1 MVPLVSPTCGVA
13 GLFFLRLDVRQ
24 QVRNGLLHH
33 PGRLHDL
40 GQEHLARAEEITDDV
55 HAVHQRA
62 LDHLDRATTCG
73 GDLGPQFLG
82 VGIDVGVD
90 ALDQGVRD
98 PLADREAAPLGCHRV
113 VGLLRAVEPF
123 RDFQEPFG
131 RVLATVQDDVLDP
144 VPQLGVDRVVGH
156 QRTRV
161 DDAHVQAGLD
171 GVVQEHRVD
180 RLADGVVAPE
190 RERHVRDTAGDVHP
204 GKVLLDPGAGL
215 DEVDPVGRVLLDT
228 GRQREAVRVEDDVL
242 GREADLFGQ
251 DPVGAPAD
259 LLAALQVV
267 GLTLLVEGHHDD
279 GGAVLAAQP
288 CLADELLLAL
298 LHGDRVDDR
307 LALHVLQARL
317 DDLPLGGVDH
327 HRDAADVRL
336 GRDQL
341 GEPVHRGD
349 AVDHALVHVDVDDLR
364 TDLDLLQGDRQ
375 RGVVVLGL
383 DQVAEPGGAG
393 DVGALTDVHE
403 QGVVGDV
410 ERLQAREPGGHR
422 DLRQLARRLALDDL
436 GDLGDVRRRRSA
448 ATTDQVDQAGLG
460 ELGDVAGLTL
470 RGLVVLA
477 EGVGQAGVRVA
488 GDVGVRDPRHLGDV
502 GPHLRRAQGAVEAHR
517 DRLRVPDRVPECF
530 GDLTGQRPPGSIGD
544 GARDDHRPA
553 ASAVLEQ
560 RLDGEHRRLGVQR
573 VEDRLDDEEVGTTV
587 DQAVGGFEVGGN
599 QLVVGDV
606 AGSGVVDVR
615 RDRRGPRRRP
625 DGAGDVAGLLRGAEL
640 VAGLAGQGSAGVVQ
654 LVGQLVHV
662 VVGERDRVRVE
673 RVRLQD
679 VGARLEVLAVDPLDD
694 LRLRQVEQVV
704 VALKSGRPLHEPLAA
719 VAGLVRPVPLD
730 RRAHRAVDHHDP
742 LAESSRQLVGAV
754 GADVRLQGVH
764 VHSFRSGRR
773 P

>member
-1 MVPLVSPTCGVA
+1 M
-13 GLFFLRLDVRQ
+13 
-24 QVRNGLLHH
+24 
-33 PGRLHDL
+33 
-40 GQEHLARAEEITDDV
+40 
-55 HAVHQRA
+55 
-62 LDHLDRATTCG
+62 
-73 GDLGPQFLG
+73 
-82 VGIDVGVD
+82 
-90 ALDQGVRD
+90 
-98 PLADREAAPLGCHRV
+98 
-113 VGLLRAVEPF
+113 
-123 RDFQEPFG
+123 
-131 RVLATVQDDVLDP
+131 
-144 VPQLGVDRVVGH
+144 
-156 QRTRV
+156 
-161 DDAHVQAGLD
+161 
-171 GVVQEHRVD
+171 D

-190 RERHVRDTAGDVHP
+190 RERHVRDAAGDVHP
-204 GKVLLDPGAGL
+204 WQVLLDPGAGL
-215 DEVDPVGRVLLDT
+215 DEVDPVRRVLLDT

-242 GREADLFGQ
+242 GGEADLFGQ

-267 GLTLLVEGHHDD
+267 GLALLVEGHHDD
-279 GGAVLAAQP
+279 GRAVLAAQP

-307 LALHVLQARL
+307 LALHVLQACL

-403 QGVVGDV
+403 QGVVVDV
-410 ERLQAREPGGHR
+410 ERLEAREPGRHR
-422 DLRQLARRLALDDL
+422 DLRQLARRFALDDL

-448 ATTDQVDQAGLG
+448 APTDQVDQAGLG
-460 ELGDVAGLTL
+460 ELGDVAGLSL

-477 EGVGQAGVRVA
+477 ERVGQAGVRVA
-488 GDVGVRDPRHLGDV
+488 GDEGVRDPRHLGDV
-502 GPHLRRAQGAVEAHR
+502 GPHLRRAERAVEADR
-517 DRLRVPDRVPECF
+517 DRLRVPDRVPERL
-530 GDLTGQRPPGSIGD
+530 GDLTGQRPPGGIGD

-553 ASAVLEQ
+553 ASALLEQ

-587 DQAVGGFEVGGN
+587 DQAVGGFEVGGD

-625 DGAGDVAGLLRGAEL
+625 EGACHVAGLLRGAEF
-640 VAGLAGQGSAGVVQ
+640 VGGLARQGGACVVQ

-662 VVGERDRVRVE
+662 VVGQRDRVRVE
-673 RVRLQD
+673 RVGLED
-679 VGARLEVLAVDPLDD
+679 VGTRLEVLAVDPLDD
-694 LRLRQVEQVV
+694 LRLGQVEQVI
-704 VALKSGRPLHEPLAA
+704 VALQSGRPLAEPFAA
-719 VAGLVRPVPLD
+719 VAGLVRTVPLD

-742 LAESSRQLVGAV
+742 LAQSSRQFIGAV
-754 GADVRLQGVH
+754 GADVRLPDPGLKGVH
-764 VHSFRSGRR
+764 VRSFHNGRR
-773 P
+773 PLLRRAWRLPVATRNRCNASRPGKSTSSPDRRLDAQFIALERQLANLIGSVSRNVVPQRLTRLRANVFRIDRALEVVDVVEGRVVRMVVRACHIKQGSRSTKSGVCP